1 MKISILGA
9 RGSVPT
15 NGKDMLEFGGSTS
28 CVLVETEDQAI
39 FLDAGTGILH
49 SPDVGKKPIS
59 ILITHPH
66 FDHIMGLPF
75 FPYNGEK
82 GRKINIYGKKRDGLS
97 VKEQIQRLISPPLW
111 PCTLEEYKADYEIH
125 DTDFPFTIGNITVDA
140 MESDHPGGS
149 LIYRLSDGKKKIIY
163 ATDFEYGE
171 EKGRELI
178 GFAKDAD
185 LMLIDSQYTDDEIS
199 TRKGFGHSTVRSG
212 QVIINEANIKI
223 TRFVHHDPRHKD
235 EMLKEMENGVKSDTV
250 AFAREG
256 EVIVL

>member
-15 NGKDMLEFGGSTS
+15 NGKDMIEFGGSTS
-28 CVLVETEDQAI
+28 CVLVETDDQAI

-82 GRKINIYGKKRDGLS
+82 GRKINIYGKRRDNLS
-97 VKEQIQRLISPPLW
+97 VRDQIGLLICPPLW
-111 PCTLEEYKADYEIH
+111 PCTLAEYKADYDIH
-125 DTDFPFTIGNITVDA
+125 DTDFPFEIGDVTVDV
-140 MESDHPGGS
+140 MESEHPGGS
-149 LIYRLSDGKKKIIY
+149 LIYRISDKDKILVY
-163 ATDFEYGE
+163 ATDYEYSE
-171 EKGRELI
+171 EKGRELTE
-178 GFAKDAD
+178 FAKDAD
-185 LMLIDSQYTDDEIS
+185 LLLIDGQYTEEEIA
-199 TRKGFGHSTVRSG
+199 TRKGFGHSTVETGQIIIRESG
-212 QVIINEANIKI
+212 VKQA
-223 TRFVHHDPRHKD
+223 RFVHHDPRHKD
-235 EMLKEMENGVKSDTV
+235 EMLKKMEKVVKSDKV

>member
-1 MKISILGA
+1 MKIHILGA

-15 NGKDMLEFGGSTS
+15 NGRDMLEFGGSTS

-49 SPDVGKKPIS
+49 SPDVGSRPIS

-82 GRKINIYGKKRDGLS
+82 GRKISIYGKKRADMS
-97 VKEQIQRLISPPLW
+97 VKDQIGRLISPPLW
-111 PCTLEEYKADYEIH
+111 PCTLAEYKADYEIH
-125 DTDFPFTIGNITVDA
+125 DADFPLMIGDITVDA
-140 MESDHPGGS
+140 MESEHPGSS
-149 LIYRLSDGKKKIIY
+149 LIYRLSDGRKTLVY
-163 ATDFEYGE
+163 ATDYEYSE

-178 GFAKDAD
+178 DFAKDAD
-185 LMLIDSQYTDDEIS
+185 LILIDSQYTEEEIA
-199 TRKGFGHSTVRSG
+199 TRKGFGHSTAKSG
-212 QVIINEANIKI
+212 QFIIKEANVKLARI
-223 TRFVHHDPRHKD
+223 VHHDPRHKD